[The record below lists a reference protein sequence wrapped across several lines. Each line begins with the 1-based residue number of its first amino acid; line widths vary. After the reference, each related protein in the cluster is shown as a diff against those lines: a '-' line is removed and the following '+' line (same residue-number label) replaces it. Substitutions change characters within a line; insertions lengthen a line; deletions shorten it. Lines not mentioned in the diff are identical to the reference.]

1 MTGALRLLEVFQILG
16 LHDKAH
22 NGRKER
28 KLLIIASGRLQ
39 VFVFYLGKYQLIVG
53 YDGLPL
59 ISDIVVAAKLHHQI
73 SQQAVVVGLQY
84 PVQFAGKE
92 VRKDFRGDCRG
103 EYVRF
108 VDTFDQQ
115 FDLFRGKD

>member
-1 MTGALRLLEVFQILG
+1 MLNLLQLLDVFVYDFVSFRVDALHVVCRARQVAACE
-16 LHDKAH
+16 
-22 NGRKER
+22 
-28 KLLIIASGRLQ
+28 
-39 VFVFYLGKYQLIVG
+39 VFVFYLGKYQLVVG

-84 PVQFAGKE
+84 PVQFAGEE

-115 FDLFRGKD
+115 FDLLRCKD